1 MVAKVVRPARISVR
15 KAVFLISFFCINVL
29 AKVASFSDMSTTYMT
44 TALQAKD
51 TTKGRLRDRLVD
63 GFRIITKESHIES
76 SDCLK
81 MQTEEKVQRLKTTH
95 NDERL
100 EIET

>member
-1 MVAKVVRPARISVR
+1 
-15 KAVFLISFFCINVL
+15 
-29 AKVASFSDMSTTYMT
+29 MSTTYVA

-51 TTKGRLRDRLVD
+51 TTKGRLRDRLID

-76 SDCLK
+76 SDCLN
-81 MQTEEKVQRLKTTH
+81 MQTEEKVQGPKTAH
-95 NDERL
+95 NDEQL